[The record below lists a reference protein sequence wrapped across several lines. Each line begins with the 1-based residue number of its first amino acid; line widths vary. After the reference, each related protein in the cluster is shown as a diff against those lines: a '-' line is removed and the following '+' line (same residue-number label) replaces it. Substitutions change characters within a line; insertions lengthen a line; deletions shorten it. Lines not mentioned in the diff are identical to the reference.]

1 MAKLGEESVT
11 STCSLF
17 NLAAG
22 GGVGRRWAFL
32 STSIQRDPSRGSQ
45 VVVEVGGGAA
55 GKNVKSRAVSC
66 PWRKQVESVT
76 LEPGQ
81 QRGERGAGMLRKEV
95 EEMVQLTL
103 KRCFNPH
110 GTTDHTLRADS

>member
-1 MAKLGEESVT
+1 MQPVRPSCGWGRGQ
-11 STCSLF
+11 
-17 NLAAG
+17 AAG
-22 GGVGRRWAFL
+22 FSQHIHPAGPIQGKPGG
-32 STSIQRDPSRGSQ
+32 RGG
-45 VVVEVGGGAA
+45 GGGAA
-55 GKNVKSRAVSC
+55 GKNVKSGAVSC

-81 QRGERGAGMLRKEV
+81 RRGEQGAGMLRKEV